1 MNKKINYSESVKL
14 LIFSFGYFF
23 IFNFYIV
30 SVDAKNSNLPIEIN
44 FEITENNTNI
54 IKDKDNSD
62 SYSIQSFEKNAFV
75 YFHQNIKENFSKY
88 EGIELNI
95 ENYSEEEIKFKLHLQ
110 NSLGEVVSCKDDSI
124 VIFESNNMNIAKKI
138 KDNYIVIPKNFSGKL
153 LVPFTSLAKDE
164 TEEKMKSLNN
174 IISIGITLET
184 KYELEQKIKF
194 SSLSAYTHNQTEMFL
209 QADDIDVIG
218 ETSISIPKV
227 GENIVKY
234 QVTGNVEPVLF
245 ELIAHDD
252 NIFVSSDGRLVVTN
266 RAKSDDAI
274 LRIRLNNNLS
284 LDLDINLEN
293 NDFYINID
301 GETVQITSPE
311 EIKEKKS
318 TRFYLK
324 VRNNM
329 NTIRVLLFF
338 LTIAFIYLYFYWNNS
353 SIKKNGKKEDN

>member
-153 LVPFTSLAKDE
+153 LVPFTSLAKE
-164 TEEKMKSLNN
+164 
-174 IISIGITLET
+174 IGRASCRER
-184 KYELEQKIKF
+184 
-194 SSLSAYTHNQTEMFL
+194 
-209 QADDIDVIG
+209 
-218 ETSISIPKV
+218 
-227 GENIVKY
+227 
-234 QVTGNVEPVLF
+234 
-245 ELIAHDD
+245 
-252 NIFVSSDGRLVVTN
+252 VSSPV
-266 RAKSDDAI
+266 
-274 LRIRLNNNLS
+274 
-284 LDLDINLEN
+284 
-293 NDFYINID
+293 
-301 GETVQITSPE
+301 
-311 EIKEKKS
+311 
-318 TRFYLK
+318 
-324 VRNNM
+324 
-329 NTIRVLLFF
+329 
-338 LTIAFIYLYFYWNNS
+338 
-353 SIKKNGKKEDN
+353 